1 MLPRNYL
8 FIFFLCCIATAS
20 LGQKLIKGI
29 VVDST
34 SLTNLPGVNV
44 KIKNTNRGTSTNSS
58 GIFTLMVTES
68 DTLVFSSVGYAKVV
82 LPVYLDDETMFVR
95 MREESILLREVIIKD
110 LGFRINQKYVK
121 SPTLTTTK
129 PLKAGSTG
137 GVGVNFAYFTKLE
150 KEKRKLVRIMA
161 DNEKVKIYLDVVND
175 PDVKAEILNRFA
187 ISEDRFYELLAVFN
201 EKNKEITYSAN
212 SALILNSLFSFYENA
227 TIKK

>member
-1 MLPRNYL
+1 MLFRESIV
-8 FIFFLCCIATAS
+8 IFFLCCIGTAS
-20 LGQKLIKGI
+20 IGQKMIKGI

-34 SLTNLPGVNV
+34 SLTNLAGVNV
-44 KIKNTNRGTSTNSS
+44 KVKNTNRGTSTNAS
-58 GIFTLMVTES
+58 GIFALIVTET
-68 DTLVFSSVGYAKVV
+68 DTLIFSSVGYARAV
-82 LPVYLDDETMFVR
+82 LPVYLEDETMFVR

-110 LGFRINQKYVK
+110 LGFRINQRYVK

-129 PLKAGSTG
+129 PLKAGSSG

-175 PDVKAEILNRFA
+175 PDVKAEILNRFT
-187 ISEDRFYELLAVFN
+187 ISEDRFYELLAIFN
-201 EKNKEITYSAN
+201 AKNKEITYSAN

-227 TIKK
+227 TVRK

>member
-1 MLPRNYL
+1 MLLREYL
-8 FIFFLCCIATAS
+8 IISFLCCVATAS

-82 LPVYLDDETMFVR
+82 LPVYPDDETMFVR

-129 PLKAGSTG
+129 PLEAGSSG
-137 GVGVNFAYFTKLE
+137 GVNFAYFTRLE

-175 PDVKAEILNRFA
+175 PEVKAEILNRFA
-187 ISEDRFYELLAVFN
+187 ISEDRFYELLAIFN
-201 EKNKEITYSAN
+201 AKNKEITYSAN

>member
-1 MLPRNYL
+1 MRL
-8 FIFFLCCIATAS
+8 FKFLLFAVLFTVATS
-20 LGQKLIKGI
+20 SYSQKLIKGI

-34 SLTNLPGVNV
+34 SLINLSGVNV
-44 KIKNTNRGTSTNSS
+44 KVKNTNRGTSTNAS
-58 GIFTLMVTES
+58 GIFALMVTET
-68 DTLVFSSVGYAKVV
+68 DTLIFSSVGYTRAV
-82 LPVYLDDETMFVR
+82 LPVYIEDETMFVR

-129 PLKAGSTG
+129 PLKAGSG
-137 GVGVNFAYFTKLE
+137 GGVNFAYFTKLE

-227 TIKK
+227 SIKK

>member
-1 MLPRNYL
+1 MLLREYL
-8 FIFFLCCIATAS
+8 IISFLCCVATAS

-82 LPVYLDDETMFVR
+82 LPVYPDDETMFVR

-129 PLKAGSTG
+129 PLEGGSSG
-137 GVGVNFAYFTKLE
+137 GVNFAYFTRLE

-187 ISEDRFYELLAVFN
+187 ISEDRFYELLAIFN
-201 EKNKEITYSAN
+201 AKNKEITYSAN

>member
-1 MLPRNYL
+1 MLLRKFL

-20 LGQKLIKGI
+20 VGQKLIKGI

-34 SLTNLPGVNV
+34 SLSNLAGVNV
-44 KIKNTNRGTSTNSS
+44 KVKNTNRGTSTNAS
-58 GIFTLMVTES
+58 GIFTLVAS
-68 DTLVFSSVGYAKVV
+68 QGDTLLFSFVGYAKAV
-82 LPVYLDDETMFVR
+82 LPVYLEDETMFVR
-95 MREESILLREVIIKD
+95 MKEESILLKEVIIKD

-137 GVGVNFAYFTKLE
+137 GVGVNFAYFSKLE

-175 PDVKAEILNRFA
+175 PDVKAEIMNRFT
-187 ISEDRFYELLAVFN
+187 ISEDRFYDLLAIYN
-201 EKNKEITYSAN
+201 ERNKETTYSAN
-212 SALILNSLFSFYENA
+212 SALILNSLFAFYENA
-227 TIKK
+227 TLKK